1 MFVPQGVEELREA
14 EGKER
19 KTNWPCAVISRNK
32 STTLGGKYTVFSF
45 PMIIRILP
53 HMCNEHCNKICYRI
67 RIIVITINVLF
78 SVGYMH

>member
-32 STTLGGKYTVFSF
+32 ST
-45 PMIIRILP
+45 IRGEIYSIFISNDYP
-53 HMCNEHCNKICYRI
+53 HSSTD
-67 RIIVITINVLF
+67 VQ
-78 SVGYMH
+78 